1 MHKRTSRPGL
11 AILSVYMMTK
21 WRSQVRGPEDTEC
34 AFRNELILWE
44 VEFCTSGIVGSYRC
58 DAMAQPVPGSSSCRE
73 GLKPSGVTYG
83 LKSSNTKRHQ
93 GGSCAPTLTDLHVT
107 FAVHPIAS

>member
-1 MHKRTSRPGL
+1 MHKRMSRPGL

-44 VEFCTSGIVGSYRC
+44 VEFCTSGIVGNYRC
-58 DAMAQPVPGSSSCRE
+58 DALALSTWIQFVPE